1 MSVEPTYI
9 LDVGSIAGVVLSL
22 LVIIVAGLLDDYYS
36 SSKSLRISAIIIGLS
51 AFITSNIVYS
61 INGMRVVVSM
71 IFLFGIF
78 PISTGCISAWFRTSV
93 EDLNRIQYA
102 VFIAWFF
109 TLVITLVLRLALG
122 WGQLSVA
129 GVFASVIVL
138 SFIMCGMTSIV
149 SIYLL
154 KKLRNYRPRR

>member
-1 MSVEPTYI
+1 MSVEPTFI
-9 LDVGSIAGVVLSL
+9 LDIGSIAGVVLSL
-22 LVIIVAGLLDDYYS
+22 LVIIVAGILDDYYS
-36 SSKSLRISAIIIGLS
+36 SSKSLRISAIIIGLV

-61 INGMRVVVSM
+61 INGMRVIVSM

-78 PISTGCISAWFRTSV
+78 PISVGYISVWFRTSV
-93 EDLNRIQYA
+93 EDANRIQYA

-109 TLVITLVLRLALG
+109 TLVLTLALRLVLG
-122 WGQLSVA
+122 WGQLGVA
-129 GVFASVIVL
+129 GVFVSVIVL

-154 KKLRNYRPRR
+154 KKLKNYRPK